1 MKLQSIPVL
10 SLLAALTMTS
20 CRLDKPDPL
29 PTGTTCTVQ
38 LSPKHESGLTESDEP
53 LTMATGAKDLYAIQV
68 YKKGTINE
76 VKYAYGIFDN
86 EDDMQLELS
95 AGTTY
100 RIEICMIE
108 KGTSRIAQDD
118 NGGYHEPFVLSGAS
132 GGPGKITN
140 QFTESMMQG
149 LKTLTTG
156 YAYVNQEGAEAAGY
170 NRAPVSRYYG
180 TAEITPTE
188 DTRLTIDLKWVCF
201 GLTVEPTDFTEGRI
215 EVEMEG
221 APLLTVTPDAPN
233 AVTKQIF
240 TFDHSLSSDDWT
252 ADDYSEEVPISI
264 TWIKD
269 DGSKVHFRYATDPTT
284 IKRKTNKIFQIS
296 CGSSSSDVNMTITK
310 EDPILTDEVETL
322 ALP

>member
-1 MKLQSIPVL
+1 
-10 SLLAALTMTS
+10 
-20 CRLDKPDPL
+20 
-29 PTGTTCTVQ
+29 
-38 LSPKHESGLTESDEP
+38 
-53 LTMATGAKDLYAIQV
+53 
-68 YKKGTINE
+68 
-76 VKYAYGIFDN
+76 
-86 EDDMQLELS
+86 
-95 AGTTY
+95 
-100 RIEICMIE
+100 MIE
-108 KGTSRIAQDD
+108 EGTSRIAQDD
-118 NGGYHEPFVLSGAS
+118 HGGYHEPFVLNGAS

-188 DTRLTIDLKWVCF
+188 DTRLTIDLKWACF
-201 GLTVEPTDFTEGRI
+201 GLTVVPTDFTEGRI

-221 APLLTVTPDAPN
+221 APLLTVTPDAPD

-269 DGSKVHFRYATDPTT
+269 DGSKVFFRYASDPTT
-284 IKRKTNKIFQIS
+284 VKRKTNKIFQIS
-296 CGSSSSDVNMTITK
+296 CSNNTNGNIIIDK
-310 EDPILTDEVETL
+310 EDPTLTDDVETL
-322 ALP
+322 VVP